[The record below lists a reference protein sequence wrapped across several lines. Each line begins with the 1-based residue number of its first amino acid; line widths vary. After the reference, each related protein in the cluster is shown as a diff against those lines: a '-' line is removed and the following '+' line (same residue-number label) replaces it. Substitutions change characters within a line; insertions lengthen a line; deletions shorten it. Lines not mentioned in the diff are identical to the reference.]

1 MDYHPLGNTGL
12 TVSVAGLGCG
22 GNSRLGLGR
31 GASFDECVGVA
42 RAAIDLGVNFLDT
55 AEVYG
60 TEEIVGAAV
69 KAYDRDKLVISTKAL
84 FKEGDTAKTVT
95 RKVEASLKRLGLD
108 HVDIFHFH
116 AVRPAAYEHHRDVLA
131 PALLRL
137 KEQGKVRHVGLT
149 ETGPRDPDQAMLSRA
164 VEEAPWEVIMLA
176 YSLVNQGARTR
187 VFPVTRRRGIGTLL
201 MFVVRNI
208 FSNDAYRRAVFAKLV
223 EDGRL
228 DASVLSQ
235 GSADGDPARLPRRRG
250 RRGEHHRCGLSL
262 CAPRRRRRRHPVRHR
277 QPGACEGQH
286 RVDLAAAT
294 PRPGGRAA
302 AQDVRAPERRRAGSA
317 GAGEGVETCH
327 HRPHLVCSPSFETAR
342 SLSRGIRGGPPQDE
356 GSGRGGVGFRVA

>member
-1 MDYHPLGNTGL
+1 MDYRPLGNTGL

-69 KAYDRDKLVISTKAL
+69 KSYDRDRLVISTKAL
-84 FKEGDTAKTVT
+84 FKTEDTAETVT

-116 AVRPAAYEHHRDVLA
+116 AVGPAAYEHHRDVLA

-149 ETGPRDPDQAMLSRA
+149 ETGPRDPEQAMLARA
-164 VEEAPWEVIMLA
+164 ALEAPWEVIMLA

-187 VFPVTRRRGIGTLL
+187 VFPVTVRRGVGTLL

-223 EDGRL
+223 EDGL
-228 DASVLSQ
+228 LEASVLS
-235 GSADGDPARLPRRRG
+235 DGDPLAFLVSEGGAASITDAAYRYARHEKGADVILFGTGNRAHVKANVESILRPPLPAPVIERL
-250 RRGEHHRCGLSL
+250 HRTFGHLS
-262 CAPRRRRRRHPVRHR
+262 
-277 QPGACEGQH
+277 
-286 RVDLAAAT
+286 
-294 PRPGGRAA
+294 
-302 AQDVRAPERRRAGSA
+302 
-317 GAGEGVETCH
+317 
-327 HRPHLVCSPSFETAR
+327 
-342 SLSRGIRGGPPQDE
+342 
-356 GSGRGGVGFRVA
+356 GVGLDLPGPVKA

>member
-1 MDYHPLGNTGL
+1 MHYRPLGNTGL

-69 KAYDRDKLVISTKAL
+69 KSYDRDRLVISTKAL
-84 FKEGDTAKTVT
+84 FKTEDTAETVT

-116 AVRPAAYEHHRDVLA
+116 AVGPAAYEHHRDVLA

-187 VFPVTRRRGIGTLL
+187 VFPVTVRRGIGTLL

-223 EDGRL
+223 EDGL
-228 DASVLSQ
+228 LEASVLS
-235 GSADGDPARLPRRRG
+235 DGDPLAFLVSEGGAASITDAAYRYARHEKGADVILFGTGNRAHVKANVESILRPPLPAPVIERL
-250 RRGEHHRCGLSL
+250 HRTFGHLS
-262 CAPRRRRRRHPVRHR
+262 
-277 QPGACEGQH
+277 
-286 RVDLAAAT
+286 
-294 PRPGGRAA
+294 
-302 AQDVRAPERRRAGSA
+302 
-317 GAGEGVETCH
+317 
-327 HRPHLVCSPSFETAR
+327 
-342 SLSRGIRGGPPQDE
+342 
-356 GSGRGGVGFRVA
+356 GVGLDLPGPVKV

>member
-1 MDYHPLGNTGL
+1 MHFQPLGTTGL

-84 FKEGDTAKTVT
+84 FKTEDTAETVT
-95 RKVEASLKRLGLD
+95 QKVEASLKRLGLD
-108 HVDIFHFH
+108 HVDVFHFH
-116 AVRPAAYEHHRDVLA
+116 AVGPAAYEHHRDVLA

-149 ETGPRDPDQAMLSRA
+149 ETGPRDPEQAMLARA
-164 VEEAPWEVIMLA
+164 ALEAPWEVIMLA

-187 VFPVTRRRGIGTLL
+187 VFPATVRRGIGTLL

-228 DASVLSQ
+228 DASVV
-235 GSADGDPARLPRRRG
+235 ADGDPLAFLVSEGGAASITDAAYRYARHEQGADVILFGTGNRAHVKANIESILRPPLPAPVVERL
-250 RRGEHHRCGLSL
+250 HRTFGHLS
-262 CAPRRRRRRHPVRHR
+262 
-277 QPGACEGQH
+277 
-286 RVDLAAAT
+286 
-294 PRPGGRAA
+294 
-302 AQDVRAPERRRAGSA
+302 
-317 GAGEGVETCH
+317 
-327 HRPHLVCSPSFETAR
+327 
-342 SLSRGIRGGPPQDE
+342 
-356 GSGRGGVGFRVA
+356 GVGLDLPGPVTA